1 MEKDLTENKV
11 EGLDLENESTE
22 LSENRHETAEK
33 SGSFP
38 PQKKSNAPPSDGVES
53 ETPPS
58 SEEDKNNKEPSPLEG
73 RVAEL
78 EQKLERAETQRREG
92 EEQLSTTQKSL
103 AEAVSRYRALLLTST
118 PEAPESMVV
127 GETVDEVDRSFAEA
141 KGPGA
146 AGAARR
152 GGKAGQGASAGR
164 FPHPRP
170 RKFLFPVVHGED
182 KGSPVRPVKA
192 VGISALPVISSPCR
206 LPF

>member
-1 MEKDLTENKV
+1 M
-11 EGLDLENESTE
+11 
-22 LSENRHETAEK
+22 
-33 SGSFP
+33 
-38 PQKKSNAPPSDGVES
+38 
-53 ETPPS
+53 
-58 SEEDKNNKEPSPLEG
+58 
-73 RVAEL
+73 AEL

-103 AEAVSRYRALLLTST
+103 AEAVYRYRALLLEST

-141 KGPGA
+141 KA
-146 AGAARR
+146 LVQRVRR
-152 GGKAGQGASAGR
+152 DVEEKLAKERLPGR

-182 KGSPVRPVKA
+182 QGSPVRPVKA